1 MRPKSLM
8 SMAIA
13 TLALTLLVQSA
24 GAQKKPPVKPGRDPG
39 GVAIAILTTGI
50 TYTDPTIAACLA
62 RDGEGD
68 LIGYDVADND
78 ARPWS
83 AYATTNPRGDA
94 LIRMIPCTKGIRIVP
109 IRVDP
114 KVPMTLGRAID
125 FAAKTPARIV
135 VVPFASDAIEDFLP
149 LGSAADAFRNVLV
162 MVPAGDDLRDIDA
175 RPSFPAAFARAGK
188 DWPALGNVVPVG
200 AATGDDRALENL
212 TNFGPKSVA
221 VTVVE
226 GASDRPAGSDLIA
239 SPSIRATID
248 AAWSLACSLQPAAT
262 PRDAAELK
270 ARLLS
275 LARPKRG
282 PGGETLLDPGCRK

>member
-1 MRPKSLM
+1 
-8 SMAIA
+8 MATVA
-13 TLALTLLVQSA
+13 ALALSLLAEAA
-24 GAQKKPPVKPGRDPG
+24 GAQKKPPVTPGRDPD
-39 GVAIAILTTGI
+39 GVAIALLTTGI

-68 LIGYDVADND
+68 VIGYDFVDND

-94 LIRMIPCTKGIRIVP
+94 LVRMIPCAKGTRIVP

-114 KVPMTLGRAID
+114 KAPMTLGRALD

-135 VVPFASDAIEDFLP
+135 IVPFTSDAIEEFLP

-162 MVPAGDDLRDIDA
+162 IVPAGDDRRDIDA
-175 RPSFPAAFARAGK
+175 RPTFPAAFARAGK
-188 DWPALGNVVPVG
+188 DWPALGNIVPVG
-200 AATGDDRALENL
+200 AATGDARQLEHL
-212 TNFGPKSVA
+212 ANFGSKTVA

-226 GASDRPAGSDLIA
+226 GAGDKPSGGELIA
-239 SPSIRATID
+239 SPSIRAMVD
-248 AAWSLACSLQPAAT
+248 AAWSLACSLQPTGT

-270 ARLLS
+270 ARLFAI
-275 LARPKRG
+275 ARPERG
-282 PGGETLLDPGCRK
+282 PAGEVLLDPGCRK